1 MVVRTVTMAEM
12 KKQGAVPKS
21 PDRLRDHRENRGKD
35 NYNRYRSLQVPDDD
49 RSRERSGSR
58 GKRTA
63 SERDGNESDGNNA
76 AAAAAKAP
84 KLDSGMVLGQLASA
98 TETMIHAKEA
108 LAKCAQAFDNA
119 WSCTDGAQG
128 TAFAQLTEVVRF
140 LLENQ
145 EKMMSVVADSV
156 KVTEQVHVQVQEKVA
171 SYADVAAY
179 NRGYVDNNGHYN
191 NNKGKQQP
199 TYQQRPAM
207 TEEEKSRKRIRQAIT
222 KAEKATLLFGL
233 DMGNVPT
240 MNKDTLARKVTI
252 DLHAK
257 GKKAAEKDGKRD
269 YRRERDIEE
278 ITDDML
284 TCASLDF
291 LGSGTQTYTN
301 RYKSDDPN
309 NGKYCTVPVKLIFK
323 EKQARINA
331 EQHLRKT
338 CQVKC
343 STPYPKGLRK
353 MIIDM
358 INEAKE
364 KKNGCFI
371 RVKVNTE
378 KLTLEAHASVG
389 QEKKTWE
396 DLQLTRDI
404 PLNILDR
411 YEAMDADMEDSA
423 L

>member
-12 KKQGAVPKS
+12 KKQGAIPKS
-21 PDRLRDHRENRGKD
+21 PIKDYRENLNRG
-35 NYNRYRSLQVPDDD
+35 NYNRFKSLQVPDDD
-49 RSRERSGSR
+49 RTRDRSGSR

-63 SERDGNESDGNNA
+63 SERDGSESEGDT
-76 AAAAAKAP
+76 AAKAP
-84 KLDSGMVLGQLASA
+84 RLDSGLVLGQLAGA
-98 TETMIHAKEA
+98 AEAMTKAKEA
-108 LAKCAQAFDNA
+108 LAKSAKAFDEA
-119 WSCTDGAQG
+119 FSAVDGAGG
-128 TAFAQLTEVVRF
+128 TAFFQLTEVVRC
-140 LLENQ
+140 LIVNQ
-145 EKMMSVVADSV
+145 EHLMSMVVDSV
-156 KVTEQVHVQVQEKVA
+156 KVTEQVQVEVKEKVQKKLD
-171 SYADVAAY
+171 SYADVVGY
-179 NRGYVDNNGHYN
+179 NRGYVDNNSHYN
-191 NNKGKQQP
+191 SNNKGKQQP
-199 TYQQRPAM
+199 LHQQRPAV

-222 KAEKATLLFGL
+222 KAEKSTLLFGL

-252 DLHAK
+252 NLHAK
-257 GKKAAEKDGKRD
+257 GKKAAEVNGKRD
-269 YRRERDIEE
+269 YRREQDIEE

-291 LGSGTQTYTN
+291 LGSGTQKYAN
-301 RYKSDDPN
+301 RFDNDDPN

-323 EKQARINA
+323 ERQARINA

-353 MIIDM
+353 MISEL
-358 INEAKE
+358 INVAKA

-404 PLNILDR
+404 PPNILDR
-411 YEAMDADMEDSA
+411 YEAMDADMEDTS